1 MTFDHPQVEVLF
13 NELQE
18 KCDKATEYMKSEFSN
33 MRAGRAN
40 PKILDKVVVEYYGTM
55 TPLNQMGNISISDPR
70 SLVVSL
76 WDKSAL
82 GKVEKAILAANLG
95 LTPQNNGEVI
105 RLTFPIVT
113 EERRKE
119 LVKSVKKLSEE
130 TKVVVRNARRDLLD
144 GLKKLKNDK
153 VLSEDAVANY
163 EKIAERAIT
172 HQMDYIDQLTK
183 EKETDVM
190 SV

>member
-1 MTFDHPQVEVLF
+1 M
-13 NELQE
+13 
-18 KCDKATEYMKSEFSN
+18 
-33 MRAGRAN
+33 
-40 PKILDKVVVEYYGTM
+40 EYYGTM

-163 EKIAERAIT
+163 EKIAEKAIT